1 MIKLGSHCGMKSPEY
16 LLGSVK
22 EAISYGANAL
32 MVYTGAP
39 QNSRR
44 TALDKVKIEEA
55 HKLMSEHNIEKEDLI
70 IHAPYLINLANT
82 KNESTFNTGVELLKI
97 EIERSIAFGAK
108 YIVLH
113 PGAHVGAGVEAGI
126 DSIVKGLDIVN
137 EDNNELIIALETMA
151 GKGTEIG
158 RSFEEIAE
166 IIKKVKK
173 PEMLGVTL
181 DTCHIN
187 DAGYD
192 LNDFDDILGEF
203 DKIIGLDK
211 LKVLHLNDSL
221 NEKGSKKDRHAN
233 IGKGTIGFDNL
244 AYVINHPKLKDVAK
258 ILETPYIDNNPP
270 YKDEIAKLL
279 ETVK

>member
-1 MIKLGSHCGMKSPEY
+1 
-16 LLGSVK
+16 
-22 EAISYGANAL
+22 
-32 MVYTGAP
+32 
-39 QNSRR
+39 
-44 TALDKVKIEEA
+44 
-55 HKLMSEHNIEKEDLI
+55 MSARFL
-70 IHAPYLINLANT
+70 
-82 KNESTFNTGVELLKI
+82 LLKI

-203 DKIIGLDK
+203 DKIVMLILVK
-211 LKVLHLNDSL
+211 
-221 NEKGSKKDRHAN
+221 EQ
-233 IGKGTIGFDNL
+233 L
-244 AYVINHPKLKDVAK
+244 ALI
-258 ILETPYIDNNPP
+258 I
-270 YKDEIAKLL
+270 
-279 ETVK
+279 

>member
-1 MIKLGSHCGMKSPEY
+1 MIKLGSHCGMKAPEY

-44 TALDKVKIEEA
+44 TALDKLNIEEA
-55 HKLMSEHNIEKEDLI
+55 HALMKEHNIELDDLV
-70 IHAPYLINLANT
+70 IHAPYLVNLGNT
-82 KNESTFNTGVELLKI
+82 KKPETFEAGIELLSI

-113 PGAHVGAGVEAGI
+113 PGAHVGAGEQAAI

-137 EDNNELIIALETMA
+137 ENNDELIIALETMA

-158 RSFEEIAE
+158 SKFEEIAE
-166 IIKKVKK
+166 IISRVKK

-192 LNDFDDILGEF
+192 VSELDALLEKFDE
-203 DKIIGLDK
+203 IIGLDK
-211 LKVLHLNDSL
+211 LNVIHLNDSL
-221 NEKGSKKDRHAN
+221 NELGARKDRHAN
-233 IGKGTIGFDNL
+233 IGKGTIGFKSL
-244 AYVINHPKLKDVAK
+244 AEVIHHPRLSHIVK
-258 ILETPYIDNNPP
+258 ILETPYIDGNPP
-270 YKDEIAKLL
+270 YKEEIVQLL
-279 ETVK
+279 AYNK